1 MSDTTEGIAEGSR
14 APEEKSAERL
24 KFFTDAVVAI
34 ALTLLILPLLES
46 VSSAAERRQLV
57 EEVLQ
62 AHSSQIFSFSLSFAV
77 VASFWVVHHRI
88 FEHVGRYTPALMA
101 LSFAWMFTIVFL
113 QFPTA
118 MVGALS
124 SDPLLVALYIGLMTL
139 SSLIL
144 SAITWLVF
152 RDPNIRSGRPTFE
165 AGSLASSF
173 SNAVTFVVVLLLV
186 PIFPQLSYYAL
197 FLLFLRIPLQYFL
210 RLYIVRVQNVQ
221 A

>member
-1 MSDTTEGIAEGSR
+1 MSDTTEGSL

-46 VSSAAERRQLV
+46 VSSAAERGQSAI
-57 EEVLQ
+57 EVLQ
-62 AHSSQIFSFSLSFAV
+62 SHSSQIFSFSLSFAV

-88 FEHVGRYTPALMA
+88 FEHVSRYTPALMA

-124 SDPLLVALYIGLMTL
+124 SDPLLVTLYVGLMTL

-152 RDPNIRSGRPTFE
+152 QDPRIRSGHPNFK
-165 AGSLASSF
+165 ASSLASSF
-173 SNAVTFVVVLLLV
+173 SNAATFVAVLLVVL
-186 PIFPQLSYYAL
+186 IIPQFSYYAL
-197 FLLFLRIPLQYFL
+197 FLLFLRIPLQHVL
-210 RLYIVRVQNVQ
+210 RRYIVRIPGVST
-221 A
+221 